1 MGNGMATAAWIRTV
15 LLAAS
20 CLCLSLSAARAQT
33 EVVYPFDGNGNV
45 QHYEYEW
52 AVLRTALQKT
62 EPRDGPYA
70 LRQLPVPMSPE
81 RVNQELLEADGKINI
96 LVRAT
101 DATLERHF
109 LPVRLPVDRG
119 LLGNRIFLVRAA
131 DLPALAAVRTLGDL
145 RRLRAGLGYDW
156 ADLRIMD
163 AAGIPTVASHSYEGL
178 FTMLY
183 AGRYD
188 FFSRALDEAVREYD
202 ERHARHPQLAIEPTL
217 LLRYPLP
224 RYFFLRRD
232 AQGRKLAARIEA
244 GMEIMI
250 KDGSLDALFRQYKG
264 KLLERVGIQQRR
276 VLTIPNPE
284 LSPETPLARKELW
297 YDPASGK

>member
-1 MGNGMATAAWIRTV
+1 MAPGAWLRTA
-15 LLAAS
+15 LLAAA
-20 CLCLSLSAARAQT
+20 CLCAASSRAQT
-33 EVVYPFDGNGNV
+33 EVVYPLDGSGGYR
-45 QHYEYEW
+45 HYEYEW

-62 EPRDGPYA
+62 ESRDGPYT
-70 LRQLPVPMSPE
+70 LRQLGLPMSPE
-81 RVNQELLEADGKINI
+81 RATQELLAARGQINV

-101 DATLERHF
+101 DSTLERQF

-131 DLPALAAVRTLGDL
+131 DLPRFAAVRTLDDL

-156 ADLRIMD
+156 ADLHVLQ
-163 AAGIPTVASHSYEGL
+163 AAGIPAVTSHTYEGL
-178 FTMLY
+178 FSMLY

-202 ERHARHPQLAIEPTL
+202 ERHARSPQLVIEPTL

-232 AQGRKLAARIEA
+232 QAGRKLAARIEA

-250 KDGSLDALFRQYKG
+250 KDGSLDTLFQQYKRP
-264 KLLERVGIQQRR
+264 LLERTGVRQRR
-276 VLTIPNPE
+276 VIAIPNPD
-284 LSPETPLARKELW
+284 LSPHTPLARKELW

>member
-1 MGNGMATAAWIRTV
+1 MAPGAWLRTA
-15 LLAAS
+15 LLVAA
-20 CLCLSLSAARAQT
+20 CLCAAGARAQT
-33 EVVYPFDGNGNV
+33 EVVYPLDGNGKY
-45 QHYEYEW
+45 QHYAYEW

-62 EPRDGPYA
+62 ESRYGRYA
-70 LRQLPVPMSPE
+70 MRQNSMPMSPE
-81 RVNQELLEADGKINI
+81 RATQELLAADGQINI

-101 DATLERHF
+101 DSTLEQQF

-131 DLPALAAVRTLGDL
+131 DLPRFAAVRTLSDL

-156 ADLRIMD
+156 ADLRVLE
-163 AAGIPTVASHSYEGL
+163 AAGIPTVTSHTYEGL
-178 FTMLY
+178 FSMLD

-202 ERHARHPQLAIEPTL
+202 ERHAANPQLVIEPTL

-232 AQGRKLAARIEA
+232 DAGRKLAARIEA

-250 KDGSLDALFRQYKG
+250 KDGSLDALFQQYKR
-264 KLLERVGIQQRR
+264 KLLERTGASQRR
-276 VLTIPNPE
+276 VLTIPNPD
-284 LSPETPLARKELW
+284 LSPQTPLARKELW
-297 YDPASGK
+297 YDPAAGK